1 MVSVIENVN
10 ASPLGKRTRCDK
22 KEVENIIKR
31 AEMIGDVA
39 EKKARTFAELLQ
51 LSNAE
56 RASTTPIECAASN
69 DHRSTSPTLSD
80 ASTAIQS
87 DGAHPPIPV
96 VRKRHGLSYDLEHVD
111 PATRRRMESNRRS
124 AAEAR
129 ERQKAENRKMQDELE
144 ENRRACTALTIENE
158 RLRQLVDMLLCGG
171 CPPTAVFT
179 PLPSQRALP
188 MLAPLL
194 PSPFA
199 ATALIGGSAF

>member
-1 MVSVIENVN
+1 MVSVIENEN

-22 KEVENIIKR
+22 KKAENILIKK
-31 AEMIGDVA
+31 AEMSGVGDVA

-87 DGAHPPIPV
+87 DGVHPPIPV

-111 PATRRRMESNRRS
+111 PTTRRRMESNR
-124 AAEAR
+124 
-129 ERQKAENRKMQDELE
+129 
-144 ENRRACTALTIENE
+144 
-158 RLRQLVDMLLCGG
+158 
-171 CPPTAVFT
+171 
-179 PLPSQRALP
+179 
-188 MLAPLL
+188 
-194 PSPFA
+194 
-199 ATALIGGSAF
+199 

>member
-51 LSNAE
+51 LSKTE
-56 RASTTPIECAASN
+56 RDSTTPIECAVSN
-69 DHRSTSPTLSD
+69 DHRSTSPALSD

-111 PATRRRMESNRRS
+111 PTTRRRMESNR
-124 AAEAR
+124 
-129 ERQKAENRKMQDELE
+129 
-144 ENRRACTALTIENE
+144 
-158 RLRQLVDMLLCGG
+158 
-171 CPPTAVFT
+171 
-179 PLPSQRALP
+179 
-188 MLAPLL
+188 
-194 PSPFA
+194 
-199 ATALIGGSAF
+199 